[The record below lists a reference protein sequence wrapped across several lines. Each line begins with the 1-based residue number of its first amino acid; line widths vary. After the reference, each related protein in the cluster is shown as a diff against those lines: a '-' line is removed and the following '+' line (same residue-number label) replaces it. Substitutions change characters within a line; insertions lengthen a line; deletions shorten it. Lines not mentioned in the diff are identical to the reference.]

1 MCMAEKIKEN
11 KLLILLLLTGAV
23 YFFLK
28 YISPLITPVLVAMLF
43 VTIFGPLLKKM
54 QEKFHI
60 HRQIGAVFLLI
71 LAAILLTT
79 LLWIFFSWIVGS
91 LPSWVGELDTVE
103 REFAVVVHEI
113 SGTVGR
119 SIGVDSRYL
128 EQTLL
133 GNINDGIAYVQ
144 NHAVPGML
152 SQSII
157 YVKVLAGLGGFF
169 VCFIIAAVLLA
180 KDYDSIM
187 NKMLDREEFYVFLE
201 VVCGIIRYLATF
213 VKAQL
218 IIISIMAG
226 LAATVLGI
234 AGVKHGVLWGILA
247 GLLDALPF
255 VGTGIVLV
263 PLALVQLFY
272 GNYVVA
278 IVCVVLYVGCIF
290 VREILEPRLIGKRIG
305 VTPIAVVTSLYA
317 GIQLFGIWGII
328 KGPLGFVIIYE
339 TYRSLQRRMEERE

>member
-1 MCMAEKIKEN
+1 M
-11 KLLILLLLTGAV
+11 ILLLLTGAV

-54 QEKFHI
+54 QEKLHI

-71 LAAILLTT
+71 LAAILLFV
-79 LLWIFFSWIVGS
+79 LLWVFFSWIVGS
-91 LPSWVGELDTVE
+91 LPNWVGGLDTVE
-103 REFAVVVHEI
+103 KELAEVVHELC
-113 SGTVGR
+113 GTVGR
-119 SIGVDSRYL
+119 SIGMDSRYL
-128 EQTLL
+128 ERTLL
-133 GNINDGIAYVQ
+133 LNINDGITYVQ

-152 SQSII
+152 SQSLA
-157 YVKVLAGLGGFF
+157 YVKVLAGLGGFL
-169 VCFIIAAVLLA
+169 VCFVITAVLLA
-180 KDYDSIM
+180 KDYDNIM
-187 NKMLDREEFYVFLE
+187 NKMLDREECHMFLE

-218 IIISIMAG
+218 ILISIMAT

-234 AGVKHGVLWGILA
+234 TGIKHGVLWGILA
-247 GLLDALPF
+247 GVLDALPF
-255 VGTGIVLV
+255 IGTGIVLI
-263 PLALVQLFY
+263 PLALVQIFS

-278 IVCVVLYVGCIF
+278 VVCVVLYIACIF
-290 VREILEPRLIGKRIG
+290 LRELLEPKLIGKRMG
-305 VTPIAVVTSLYA
+305 VTPIAVIISLYV

-339 TYRSLQRRMEERE
+339 TYQSLQRRMEERKQADATGC